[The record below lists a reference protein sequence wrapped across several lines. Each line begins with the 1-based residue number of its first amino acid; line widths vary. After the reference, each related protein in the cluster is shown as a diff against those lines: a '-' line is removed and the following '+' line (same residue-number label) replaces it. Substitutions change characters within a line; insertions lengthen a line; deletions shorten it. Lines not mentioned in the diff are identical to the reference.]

1 MTVSPRTRWTASFA
15 FAVIALC
22 GSQSGGPLNAFAM
35 EPGKTEPAPPAA
47 VDASSATSD
56 TSLAHSPSS
65 NPVSGKPEAVVAGRK
80 LYFMWCVQCHGP
92 KADGV
97 SRFGQYAADLRKF
110 WRGYREFV
118 IIVTK
123 GRPDRQMPPWNE
135 VLDEAKIAQVGAYLE
150 TLAIED
156 ANWR

>member
-1 MTVSPRTRWTASFA
+1 MTFSPRKRWTLSFA
-15 FAVIALC
+15 IAVMAL
-22 GSQSGGPLNAFAM
+22 GGLQSGGPLNTFAM

-47 VDASSATSD
+47 VDA
-56 TSLAHSPSS
+56 AHPPSS
-65 NPVSGKPEAVVAGRK
+65 NPMSGKPEAVEAGRK
-80 LYFMWCVQCHGP
+80 LYFTWCVQCHGP

-123 GRPDRQMPPWNE
+123 GRTDRQMPPWNE

-156 ANWR
+156 ANWK

>member
-1 MTVSPRTRWTASFA
+1 MTFSPRKRWTSSLAI
-15 FAVIALC
+15 AVMALC
-22 GSQSGGPLNAFAM
+22 GSQSGGPLNTFAM
-35 EPGKTEPAPPAA
+35 EPGKKEPAPPAA
-47 VDASSATSD
+47 VDATSATSD
-56 TSLAHSPSS
+56 KPSAHLLSA
-65 NPVSGKPEAVVAGRK
+65 NPMSGKPEAVEAGRK

-135 VLDEAKIAQVGAYLE
+135 VLDETKISQVGAYLE